1 MYGLKQTPRAW
12 YSRLDKYIQ
21 QQGFMR
27 GHVDCNLYIKFEGEH
42 ITMIEVYGDDII
54 FGINDDRLG
63 QMFTENMQK
72 EIEMSLLE
80 ELSFFLGLQVS

>member
-1 MYGLKQTPRAW
+1 
-12 YSRLDKYIQ
+12 
-21 QQGFMR
+21 MR
-27 GHVDCNLYIKFEGEH
+27 GHVDYNLYIKFEGED

-54 FGINDDRLG
+54 FGINDYRLG

-80 ELSFFLGLQVS
+80 

>member
-1 MYGLKQTPRAW
+1 
-12 YSRLDKYIQ
+12 
-21 QQGFMR
+21 MR
-27 GHVDCNLYIKFEGEH
+27 GHVDYNLYIKLEGED
-42 ITMIEVYGDDII
+42 ITMIEVYVDDII

>member
-1 MYGLKQTPRAW
+1 MYGLKQTPGAR

-27 GHVDCNLYIKFEGEH
+27 GHVDCNIKFEGED
-42 ITMIEVYGDDII
+42 ITMIEVYVDDII